1 MHPRAAAPSAAAS
14 TIGRAVERITS
25 RQNPVVQR
33 FRALAR
39 GAGAPSDAGAMLLD
53 GPHLIEEA
61 LTSGVTLDTIA
72 FAERH
77 LPGRFDTLAARAAA
91 GGVRR
96 ILVTDQVLAAM
107 SPVQQPAGV
116 VAIGRRRTASLDAV
130 FATQPQLIL
139 LLAEIQDPGNVGA
152 IIRTADACGATGLV
166 PGEATADPLGW
177 KALRG
182 GMGSTFRLP
191 VAARQPL
198 DDVARRAQGAG
209 IRLLSAVPRGGTPLP
224 DCDLRG
230 PSAILLGGEGPGLPE
245 ALVRLADE
253 HVTIPM
259 RPPAESLNVAIAA
272 ALLLYEASRQR
283 STGRRQ

>member
-1 MHPRAAAPSAAAS
+1 
-14 TIGRAVERITS
+14 VERISS
-25 RQNPVVQR
+25 RQNPLVLR

-39 GAGAPSDAGAMLLD
+39 GSGSPDDAPLMLLD

-61 LTSGVTLDTIA
+61 LASGVTLDTIA

-96 ILVTDQVLAAM
+96 VVVTDQVLAAM
-107 SPVQQPAGV
+107 SPVQQPSGV
-116 VAIGRRRTASLDAV
+116 VAIGGRRTASLDDVLAKR
-130 FATQPQLIL
+130 PQLIL
-139 LLAEIQDPGNVGA
+139 LLAEVQDPGNVGA
-152 IIRTADACGATGLV
+152 IIRTAEACGATGIV
-166 PGEATADPLGW
+166 PGESTADPLGW

-191 VAARQPL
+191 VAERQRL
-198 DDVARRAQGAG
+198 EDVARRVQAAG
-209 IRLLSAVPRGGTPLP
+209 VRLVSAVPRGGTLLP
-224 DCDLRG
+224 ECDLRE
-230 PSAILLGGEGPGLPE
+230 PSAILLGGEGHGLPE
-245 ALVRLADE
+245 ALVRLADT

-259 RPPAESLNVAIAA
+259 RPPVESLNVAVAA

-283 STGRRQ
+283 GSTRQR

>member
-1 MHPRAAAPSAAAS
+1 
-14 TIGRAVERITS
+14 VERISS

-39 GAGAPSDAGAMLLD
+39 GTAPPGDAALMLLD
-53 GPHLIEEA
+53 GAHLVEEA
-61 LTSGVTLDTIA
+61 LAAGVTLDTIA
-72 FAERH
+72 FGERH

-91 GGVRR
+91 GGARR
-96 ILVTDQVLAAM
+96 VVVTEQVLAAM
-107 SPVQQPAGV
+107 SPVQQPSGV
-116 VAIGRRRTASLDAV
+116 VALGTRRTAALDEV
-130 FATQPQLIL
+130 FAKEPQLIL

-152 IIRTADACGATGLV
+152 IIRTAEACGATGLV

-198 DDVARRAQGAG
+198 EDVARRAKAAG
-209 IRLLSAVPRGGTPLP
+209 VRLLSAVPRGGTPLP
-224 DCDLRG
+224 DCDLRQ

-245 ALVRLADE
+245 AFVRVADA

-259 RPPAESLNVAIAA
+259 RPPVESLNVAIAA

-283 STGRRQ
+283 NGARRQ

>member
-1 MHPRAAAPSAAAS
+1 
-14 TIGRAVERITS
+14 VERISS
-25 RQNPVVQR
+25 RHNPLVQR
-33 FRALAR
+33 FRGLAR
-39 GAGAPSDAGAMLLD
+39 GTGTPGDDAMMLLD
-53 GPHLIEEA
+53 GQHLVEEA
-61 LTSGVTLDTIA
+61 LASGVTIDTIA

-77 LPGRFDTLAARAAA
+77 LPGRLETLAARAAA

-96 ILVTDQVLAAM
+96 VVVTDQVLAAI
-107 SPVQQPAGV
+107 SPVQQPSGV
-116 VAIGRRRTASLDAV
+116 VAIGTRRTAALDDV
-130 FATQPQLIL
+130 FAKGPQLIL

-152 IIRTADACGATGLV
+152 IIRTAEACGATGLV
-166 PGEATADPLGW
+166 PSEATADPLGW

-198 DDVARRAQGAG
+198 EEVARRAKNAG
-209 IRLLSAVPRGGTPLP
+209 VRVLSAVPRGGTPLP

-245 ALVRLADE
+245 TLVRLADA

-259 RPPAESLNVAIAA
+259 RPPVESLNVAIAA

-283 STGRRQ
+283 NAARRQ

>member
-1 MHPRAAAPSAAAS
+1 
-14 TIGRAVERITS
+14 VEHISS
-25 RQNPVVQR
+25 RHNPVVQR

-39 GAGAPSDAGAMLLD
+39 GAGSTADAGAMLLD

-61 LTSGVTLDTIA
+61 LASGVTLDTIA

-96 ILVTDQVLAAM
+96 VVVTEQVLAAM
-107 SPVQQPAGV
+107 SPVQQPSGV
-116 VAIGRRRTASLDAV
+116 VAIGARRSASLDDV
-130 FATQPQLIL
+130 FSRQPPLIL
-139 LLAEIQDPGNVGA
+139 LLAEVQDPGNVGA
-152 IIRTADACGATGLV
+152 IIRTAEACGATGV
-166 PGEATADPLGW
+166 IPGDATADPLGW

-198 DDVARRAQGAG
+198 EDAARRAQAAG

-259 RPPAESLNVAIAA
+259 RPPVESLNVAIAA

-283 STGRRQ
+283 AGARRR